1 MNFPLANL
9 DWGTEGF
16 SYAFQQAHLP
26 GLIISGILLA
36 LSVVSWSVMFNK
48 MTMSAKAARQ
58 NYKFVHGFRQSSNA
72 MEPYLKKFSVTG
84 SPLFMVYWAA
94 CREVSLQLTGTGEV
108 DETTHA
114 RLANAGSLTPSQME
128 TVRLAMDRAIG
139 EMVLFLERRMTFLAT
154 AVSGAPFL
162 GLLGTVWGV
171 MEVFSR
177 VASSGAS
184 ASIKLMAPGVAA
196 ALVTTV
202 VALLVAIPAMFGY
215 NFLINK
221 IRTLILEMHNFAAEL
236 GATLERQFVDY
247 YALVR
252 HQNMAAQQPVPQ
264 QPAQPYYEQPAP
276 AATGGFGHH
285 PAGGES
291 FQPPAAAA
299 EGPPINPIA
308 QQSRR
313 PRRRPV

>member
-1 MNFPLANL
+1 VNIPLAKL

-26 GLIISGILLA
+26 GVIISGILLA
-36 LSVVSWSVMFNK
+36 LSVISWSVMFSK
-48 MTMSAKAARQ
+48 LSMTAKVARQ
-58 NYKFVHGFRQSSNA
+58 NYKFVHGFRQASNA
-72 MEPYLKKFSVTG
+72 MEPHLRKFSVAG
-84 SPLFMVYWAA
+84 APLFLVYRAA
-94 CREVSLQLTGTGEV
+94 CRELSMQLIGTGEV
-108 DETTHA
+108 DDTTHA
-114 RLANAGSLTPSQME
+114 RMANAGALTPPQME
-128 TVRLAMDRAIG
+128 TVRMAMDRTIG

-236 GATLERQFVDY
+236 GAMLERQFVDY
-247 YALVR
+247 YALAR
-252 HQNMAAQQPVPQ
+252 QGNAAPAASQPH
-264 QPAQPYYEQPAP
+264 YEQPAASTGFNAQP
-276 AATGGFGHH
+276 ATG
-285 PAGGES
+285 PVANES
-291 FQPPAAAA
+291 FPPPSQAR
-299 EGPPINPIA
+299 EEGGPPINPIA
-308 QQSRR
+308 QQARR